1 MHKVQL
7 SYQLSAERSPN
18 ALVRNPLL
26 DLLHAVREHG
36 SISGAARHLGL
47 STAMSGAHSKM
58 LSNRWAT
65 R

>member
-18 ALVRNPLL
+18 ALIRNPLL

-47 STAMSGAHSKM
+47 SYAMS
-58 LSNRWAT
+58 WAP
-65 R
+65 